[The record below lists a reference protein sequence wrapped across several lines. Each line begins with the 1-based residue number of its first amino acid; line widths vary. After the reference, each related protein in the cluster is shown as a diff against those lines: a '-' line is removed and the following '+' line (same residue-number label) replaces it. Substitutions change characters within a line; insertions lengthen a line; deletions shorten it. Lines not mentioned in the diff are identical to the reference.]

1 MCIETLRYVVTKVN
15 NLLFVSE
22 LLTILSFVQWVVGWV
37 TVVVILYG
45 IRIQLQEWYIIG
57 EVAVDG
63 QNNIRR

>member
-1 MCIETLRYVVTKVN
+1 MLRYVAKKVD

-22 LLTILSFVQWVVGWV
+22 SFTILSFVQWVVGWV

-45 IRIQLQEWYIIG
+45 ICIQLQEWYIIG
-57 EVAVDG
+57 EVTVDG

>member
-1 MCIETLRYVVTKVN
+1 MCIEMLRYVATKVN

-45 IRIQLQEWYIIG
+45 IHIQLQEWYIIG

>member
-45 IRIQLQEWYIIG
+45 IHIQLQEWYIIG

-63 QNNIRR
+63 QNNIRQ